1 MSFIDGIMF
10 LPDELEIEYEKEVK
24 EKIGGGEDM
33 VAMELTNLYRTGI
46 NVGRMEGITEG
57 IEKGIAEGMEKGVEK
72 VALSM
77 FENGLS
83 IEMVEKMTGLKREK
97 IEEIAKQVK
106 HN

>member
-1 MSFIDGIMF
+1 M
-10 LPDELEIEYEKEVK
+10 PDELEIEYEKEVK

-46 NVGRMEGITEG
+46 NVGRMEGI
-57 IEKGIAEGMEKGVEK
+57 EK

>member
-1 MSFIDGIMF
+1 
-10 LPDELEIEYEKEVK
+10 
-24 EKIGGGEDM
+24 M
-33 VAMELTNLYRTGI
+33 VAMELTNMYRTGI
-46 NVGRMEGITEG
+46 NVGINLGREEG
-57 IEKGIAEGMEKGVEK
+57 IEKGIEK

-83 IEMVEKMTGLKREK
+83 IEMVEKITGIKREK